1 MFEMMLKR
9 VLPFAHSLL
18 EAAIKNGDIAVDA
31 TVGNGHDTLALAN
44 LVGANG
50 KVYGFDIQQDA
61 LENAHRRLEES
72 NLNERVELFLKSHD
86 QIESVIPAKF
96 HKKVKGAIF
105 NLGYLPGGDK
115 TIVTTPDSSISAVQQ
130 LLTIMPPG
138 GIIVLVVYHGH
149 PEGQIERDQLIQY
162 VKTID
167 QKQAQVLQ
175 YQFLNQINHAPFVI
189 AIEKIK

>member
-1 MFEMMLKR
+1 MILKR

-18 EAAIKNGDIAVDA
+18 EAAVEDGDVTVDA
-31 TVGNGHDTLALAN
+31 TVGNGHDTCVLAN
-44 LVGANG
+44 LVGPNG
-50 KVYGFDIQQDA
+50 KVYGFDIQQNA
-61 LENAHRRLEES
+61 LENTHRRLQES

-86 QIESVIPAKF
+86 QIESVIPTEF
-96 HKKVKGAIF
+96 HKKIKGAIF

-115 TIVTTPDSSISAVQQ
+115 TIVTTPDSSISAVKQ
-130 LLTIMPPG
+130 LLKIMPGG

-175 YQFLNQINHAPFVI
+175 YQFLNQVNHAPFII

>member
-1 MFEMMLKR
+1 MKIKR

-18 EAAIKNGDIAVDA
+18 EAAIEEGDVTVDA
-31 TVGNGHDTLALAN
+31 TVGNGHDTLVLAN
-44 LVGANG
+44 LVGPSG
-50 KVYGFDIQQDA
+50 RVYGFDIQEEA
-61 LENAHRRLEES
+61 LEKAHLRLQES
-72 NLNERVELFLKSHD
+72 NLKGRVELFLKSHD
-86 QIESVIPAKF
+86 QIEAIIPKEF
-96 HKKVKGAIF
+96 HKKVKAAIF

-115 TIVTTPDSSISAVQQ
+115 TIVTTPDSSISAVKQ
-130 LLTIMPPG
+130 LLTIMPSG

>member
-1 MFEMMLKR
+1 MMLKR

-18 EAAIKNGDIAVDA
+18 QAAVEEGDVTVDA
-31 TVGNGHDTLALAN
+31 TVGNGHDTYVLAN
-44 LVGANG
+44 LVGPRG

-61 LENAHRRLEES
+61 LKNAHIRLQES
-72 NLNERVELFLKSHD
+72 ELYERVELFLKSHD
-86 QIESVIPAKF
+86 QIESVIPPEL
-96 HKKVKGAIF
+96 HKKIKAAIF

-115 TIVTTPDSSISAVQQ
+115 TIVTTPDSSISAVKQ
-130 LLTIMPPG
+130 LLTMMPPG

>member
-1 MFEMMLKR
+1 MMLKR

-18 EAAIKNGDIAVDA
+18 EAAVKEGDIAIDA
-31 TVGNGHDTLALAN
+31 TVGNGHDTFVLAN
-44 LVGANG
+44 LVGSNG
-50 KVYGFDIQQDA
+50 KVYGFDIQQEA
-61 LENAHRRLEES
+61 LENAHLRLQES
-72 NLNERVELFLKSHD
+72 KLSKRVQLFLKSHD
-86 QIESVIPAKF
+86 QIESAIPTEF
-96 HKKVKGAIF
+96 HKKIKAAIF

-115 TIVTTPDSSISAVQQ
+115 TIVTTPDSSISAVKQ
-130 LLTIMPPG
+130 LLKIMPAG

-162 VKTID
+162 VRTID

>member
-1 MFEMMLKR
+1 MILKR

-18 EAAIKNGDIAVDA
+18 EATVKEGDVTVDA
-31 TVGNGHDTLALAN
+31 TVGNGHDTYVLAN
-44 LVGANG
+44 LVGPNG

-61 LENAHRRLEES
+61 LENAHKRIEES

-86 QIESVIPAKF
+86 QIESVIPTEF
-96 HKKVKGAIF
+96 HKKIKGAIF

-115 TIVTTPDSSISAVQQ
+115 TIVTTPESTISAVKQ
-130 LLTIMPPG
+130 LLSIMSPG

-149 PEGQIERDQLIQY
+149 PEGQIERDLLIQY

-175 YQFLNQINHAPFVI
+175 YQFLNQINHAPFII